1 MRRACPASERAG
13 ICKVGRMDADLGT
26 IAGRVRAV
34 FDEIHRAVVRAGRA
48 PETVR
53 LVAASKT
60 VSVDRVR
67 EAVDAGIRHLGE
79 NRLQEALPKID
90 QLGRE
95 GVVWHFIGTLQRRK
109 VKSAVG
115 RFETIHSVDSLALAE
130 EINRHAK
137 TAGLRQKVLLEVN
150 LAGESSK
157 GGFPPAALA
166 AALPDLSVFEHVD
179 IRGLMAIPP
188 PVPTAEEARPY
199 FRQLRQLAQALT
211 AQGCRNINMQE
222 LSMGM
227 SQDYAVAIEEGATYV
242 RVGTAIFGARGEQVH
257 DHT

>member
-1 MRRACPASERAG
+1 MN
-13 ICKVGRMDADLGT
+13 ADPGT
-26 IAGRVRAV
+26 IVGRVRAV
-34 FDEIHRAVVRAGRA
+34 FGEIQRAAVRAGRA
-48 PETVR
+48 PDKVR

-60 VSVDRVR
+60 VTVDRLR

-79 NRLQEALPKID
+79 NRLQEALPKIEALD
-90 QLGRE
+90 RE
-95 GVVWHFIGTLQRRK
+95 GVAWHFIGTLQRRK
-109 VKSAVG
+109 VKSVVG
-115 RFETIHSVDSLALAE
+115 RFETIHSVDTLQLAE
-130 EINRHAK
+130 EIDRQAK
-137 TAGLRQKVLLEVN
+137 AAGLRQRVLLEVN

-157 GGFPPAALA
+157 GGFTPAALA
-166 AALPDLSVFEHVD
+166 AALPALSQFDQLD

-199 FRQLRQLAQALT
+199 FRQLRELAQALT

-227 SQDYAVAIEEGATYV
+227 SHDYAVAVEEGSTYV
-242 RVGTAIFGARGEQVH
+242 RVGTAIFGAREAQGH